1 MKNIYEGQYKKMPGS
16 VPKPEILRKW
26 NGIGAYMAFYEEWVK
41 TCCRITPTKKNP
53 NRRLLERWNK

>member
-26 NGIGAYMAFYEEWVK
+26 NGIGAYMAF
-41 TCCRITPTKKNP
+41 
-53 NRRLLERWNK
+53 